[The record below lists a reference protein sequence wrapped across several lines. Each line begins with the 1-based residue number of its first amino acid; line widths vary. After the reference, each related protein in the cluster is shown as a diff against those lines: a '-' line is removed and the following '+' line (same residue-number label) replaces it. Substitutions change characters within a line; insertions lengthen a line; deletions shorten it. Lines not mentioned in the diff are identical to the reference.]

1 MIVPKTLLPHASFL
15 PLRLIPPYGLSYT
28 LIATPVISCPSVV
41 HLGLL
46 WFSLYFSY
54 LPVIVPVMLHVLP
67 TDGSTGDERMT

>member
-1 MIVPKTLLPHASFL
+1 MECGE
-15 PLRLIPPYGLSYT
+15 RPYGLSYT